1 MCTLN
6 MISTFLLL
14 SSSNKIDF
22 SVDYTFK
29 RNKFIIFKE
38 KNKTIDFATELNL
51 VLYLKLKWK

>member
-1 MCTLN
+1 